1 MLFNSIIWD
10 DYDIF
15 WLIRN
20 ACHISSRKVDDSLE
34 ASLDVKKATCLERVE
49 VGQNAVIMICW
60 DLRLCVDPC
69 LWCWSRYW
77 NKRVSILYYYVDP
90 YFPFISMLDPPEP
103 LQRDRNCRCQALNQL
118 ELEQELTRSQQKVGK
133 PHSWRQPKGSGL
145 IWSHALHTSLLN
157 FAGKRSR
164 LSFPIFRTRLWSLS
178 SSWLWKGNA
187 AAIQSW
193 LGRRIKCGSRFCT
206 LVKDDCSRLVSFR
219 SFRQDKVSSGIILA
233 IWFALMCNH
242 RESKSI

>member
-1 MLFNSIIWD
+1 MIMTYSDSFGMLVTSARARSMTRWKQVWMWRRQRALNVWRWGRMLWSWYAETSDSVWIHAYDVGLGTGISAFPYYIIMLILTFLSFLCWIHLSLSKETGTVVAKLWINSSWNKNSPG
-10 DYDIF
+10 
-15 WLIRN
+15 R
-20 ACHISSRKVDDSLE
+20 SRKWENHTAEGSQRGVVSYGLMHFT
-34 ASLDVKKATCLERVE
+34 LP
-49 VGQNAVIMICW
+49 CW
-60 DLRLCVDPC
+60 ILLGNDPG
-69 LWCWSRYW
+69 
-77 NKRVSILYYYVDP
+77 
-90 YFPFISMLDPPEP
+90 FPFPFL
-103 LQRDRNCRCQALNQL
+103 
-118 ELEQELTRSQQKVGK
+118 G
-133 PHSWRQPKGSGL
+133 
-145 IWSHALHTSLLN
+145 
-157 FAGKRSR
+157 
-164 LSFPIFRTRLWSLS
+164 RLWSLS

>member
-1 MLFNSIIWD
+1 MIMTFGMLVTSARARSMTRWKQVWMWRRQRALNVWRWGRMLWSWYAETSDSVWIHAYDVGLGTGISAFPYYIIM
-10 DYDIF
+10 
-15 WLIRN
+15 LI
-20 ACHISSRKVDDSLE
+20 L
-34 ASLDVKKATCLERVE
+34 T
-49 VGQNAVIMICW
+49 
-60 DLRLCVDPC
+60 
-69 LWCWSRYW
+69 
-77 NKRVSILYYYVDP
+77 
-90 YFPFISMLDPPEP
+90 FISMLDPPEP